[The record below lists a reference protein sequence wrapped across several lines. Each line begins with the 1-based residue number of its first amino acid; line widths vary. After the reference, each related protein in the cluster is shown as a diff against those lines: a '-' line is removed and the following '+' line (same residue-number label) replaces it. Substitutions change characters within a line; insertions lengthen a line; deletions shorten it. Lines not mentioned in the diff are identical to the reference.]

1 MGPANLVTVSSQ
13 SKNWADISDRGKKQG
28 SKLWRQVL
36 GESERPPRRP
46 VGCADSPSATTARPR
61 GQRSRG
67 TSSTGARGY
76 TAQHEAWRRGVC
88 SSAAPPL
95 TDPATFSQSFCASVS
110 SCAWPGVVTELHVQA
125 SFRASQH
132 TDGCQ
137 CAGGC

>member
-1 MGPANLVTVSSQ
+1 M
-13 SKNWADISDRGKKQG
+13 
-28 SKLWRQVL
+28 
-36 GESERPPRRP
+36 
-46 VGCADSPSATTARPR
+46 GCARQPSATARPKR
-61 GQRSRG
+61 PSAPEETEQHGGSGIPGQRRG
-67 TSSTGARGY
+67 LEAR
-76 TAQHEAWRRGVC
+76 VC

-137 CAGGC
+137 CAGGCPSCAGAANS